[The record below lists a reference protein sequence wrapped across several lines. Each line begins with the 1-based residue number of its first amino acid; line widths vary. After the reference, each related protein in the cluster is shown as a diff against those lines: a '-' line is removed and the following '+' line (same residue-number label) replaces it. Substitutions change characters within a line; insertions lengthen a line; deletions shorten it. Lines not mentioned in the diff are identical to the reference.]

1 MSSSPLTLPAL
12 ELRHD
17 WSTAEIQSLLEL
29 PLMDLLWVPRRC
41 TGKPILATGCS
52 LRRC

>member
-17 WSTAEIQSLLEL
+17 WSTAEIQALLESIRI
-29 PLMDLLWVPRRC
+29 PR
-41 TGKPILATGCS
+41 GAGASIAH
-52 LRRC
+52 